1 MVRNLISHE
10 AWTNL
15 VAPVLVFSFFYYHTW
30 IFVSEISR
38 KSRRQPFFTFL
49 IDILK
54 YTAWNS
60 YIFSAARAF
69 KRHQFNS
76 IRSTMVVPVWKD
88 TTQYLGLLQ
97 ANQRIGYNNTNHKY
111 RLLISYFRQFNQKK
125 LYRELSL
132 LGLKCSRLLT
142 TESAADKSVG
152 KYQDIPFAFF
162 ANHYQEHFQS

>member
-1 MVRNLISHE
+1 
-10 AWTNL
+10 
-15 VAPVLVFSFFYYHTW
+15 
-30 IFVSEISR
+30 
-38 KSRRQPFFTFL
+38 
-49 IDILK
+49 
-54 YTAWNS
+54 
-60 YIFSAARAF
+60 
-69 KRHQFNS
+69 
-76 IRSTMVVPVWKD
+76 MVVPVWKD

-97 ANQRIGYNNTNHKY
+97 ANQRIGYNNSNHKY